1 MPLTKAPSER
11 MDLVHLPLSS
21 KELGK
26 SEAAG
31 SGGVRQ
37 VTSWHQPNLG
47 TRPCAW
53 CPEPWAGRV
62 RTTEGQNEGQQER
75 LSVLCLRKQKECD
88 QNSEKLKNQACW
100 SG

>member
-1 MPLTKAPSER
+1 ML
-11 MDLVHLPLSS
+11 LPLSS

-31 SGGVRQ
+31 SGGVRR

-47 TRPCAW
+47 TRPCVW
-53 CPEPWAGRV
+53 CPEPWAGRL

-75 LSVLCLRKQKECD
+75 LCFASEDRKNVTKTLSSLKITRAGVVNVSQRSGLEPRSV
-88 QNSEKLKNQACW
+88 
-100 SG
+100 